1 MITAGQLE
9 KFTNISADQMT
20 DLMCD
25 LGYDIRDESFI
36 NTCFM
41 GMNTRSSLEV
51 DFIYQG
57 MYIDVHGEGG
67 LQYAKIIVTYDTMT
81 EEMKVDYAD

>member
-57 MYIDVHGEGG
+57 MYLDLHGEGG
-67 LQYAKIIVTYDTMT
+67 LQYVKIIVTYDTMT